1 MPYTTFNRS
10 QIFTLT
16 ESLTTSADH
25 YFDPCTLFTELVH
38 QNPQAPYLLFESAST
53 DDQRALK
60 SLIITQSALTITA
73 LKSRVTVRAMTTL
86 GEYLLAYLQ
95 EIFKSELIHFQD
107 QEAIFDLP
115 FDASFRPR
123 GVLTILDPLLALKN
137 PEFSPFIGGLLGYDL
152 VGDVYQITIPE
163 AGRERDLSLYLAEG
177 LITVDHQTKESRYE
191 ALFLSE
197 ITTRLE
203 SYKSFNQHLK
213 HYQTILDRVSHHT
226 DFPTVSPELSTGDH
240 KIQTDLTDKKENLN
254 EYSSLSKG
262 STQGYAQS
270 YHQQY
275 SQSYPQA
282 DGDMRNVMDPE
293 KGVQIPDREPF
304 KAIVESYIEQIH
316 AGKLAQIVPSRT
328 FTVPCPDP
336 LSSYRALKTAYPS
349 PYLFYLHD
357 PEFTLF
363 GASPESS
370 LKYDP
375 KSREL
380 ELYPIAGT
388 KLRGMINGEIDEALD
403 QLAEETL
410 INDPKERSEHLMLV
424 DLAEEDLALVSDPET
439 IAVKALMKVDR
450 YRYVMHLVSQVVG
463 RLRDDLSPIDAYL
476 AVMNM
481 GTLTGAPKRYA
492 MEEIYRYEQVA
503 RGSFGG
509 AIGYIQATME
519 GEYFDSAIVIR
530 SAYVADG
537 IAKVQAGAGIVAESN
552 PDREADETENKA
564 SSVIMAIL
572 QAQSMEQ
579 VV

>member
-16 ESLTTSADH
+16 ELTDR
-25 YFDPCTLFTELVH
+25 YFDPYLLFAKLVQ
-38 QNPQAPYLLFESAST
+38 QNPQKPYLLFESASI

-60 SLIITQSALTITA
+60 SLIITQSAMTIRA
-73 LKSRVTVRAMTTL
+73 LKSHVTVEAITTL
-86 GEYLLAYLQ
+86 GEYLLEYLK
-95 EIFKSELIHFQD
+95 EIFQVELIYQQNHT
-107 QEAIFDLP
+107 AIFDLP
-115 FDASFRPR
+115 FDVVFRPR

-137 PEFSPFIGGLLGYDL
+137 PEFSPFIGGLFGYDL

-163 AGRERDLSLYLAEG
+163 VGRERDLSLYLAEG
-177 LITVDHQTKESRYE
+177 LITVDHQTKVSCYE
-191 ALFLSE
+191 ELFLSE

-203 SYKSFNQHLK
+203 SYRSFNQNLNN
-213 HYQTILDRVSHHT
+213 YRSILDQVDQPDINTH
-226 DFPTVSPELSTGDH
+226 FPTISPELSTGSH
-240 KIQTDLTDKKENLN
+240 KIQAELTEIEETQNGLSTLSN
-254 EYSSLSKG
+254 LSKG
-262 STQGYAQS
+262 STQGYIHS

-282 DGDMRNVMDPE
+282 DGNMRNVMDPD
-293 KGVQIPDREPF
+293 KGVQIPDRESF
-304 KAIVESYIEQIH
+304 KAVVESCIEQIH
-316 AGKLAQIVPSRT
+316 AGKLAQIVPSRI
-328 FTVPCPDP
+328 FTVPCSDP

-388 KLRGMINGEIDEALD
+388 KLRGMVNGEIDDTLD

-424 DLAEEDLALVSDPET
+424 DLAKEDLALISDPET

-463 RLRDDLSPIDAYL
+463 RLRDGLSPIDAYL

-572 QAQSMEQ
+572 QTSIPSR
-579 VV
+579 